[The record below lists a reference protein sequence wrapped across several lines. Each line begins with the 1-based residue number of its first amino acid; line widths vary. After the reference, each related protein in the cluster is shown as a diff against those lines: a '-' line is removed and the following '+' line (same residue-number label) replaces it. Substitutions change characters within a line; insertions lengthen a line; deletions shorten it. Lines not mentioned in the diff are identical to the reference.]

1 MEKIIFINAIES
13 PFTYNRTVDIQSN
26 EIKKDLSLG
35 VRSELFYAKGLDI
48 VQVKFYLII
57 KSKED
62 QVLSYDVTLAF
73 KIDGWGQKV
82 ESLSPEEVAKEEE
95 VKYMLD
101 IAVGFMRGALYVY
114 EKNTPIQGLNLP
126 ILSLDEL
133 LKNIRII
140 LTTPKS

>member
-133 LKNIRII
+133 HKNIRIN

>member
-1 MEKIIFINAIES
+1 MDKIIFINAIES
-13 PFTYNRTVDIQSN
+13 PFTYNRTIDIQST

-73 KIDGWGQKV
+73 KIDSWGQKV
-82 ESLSPEEVAKEEE
+82 ESLTPQEVAKEEE

-133 LKNIRII
+133 LKNIRIH
-140 LTTPKS
+140 LTTPR

>member
-1 MEKIIFINAIES
+1 MDKIIFINAIES
-13 PFTYNRTVDIQSN
+13 PFTYNRTIDIQST

-73 KIDGWGQKV
+73 KIDSWGQKV
-82 ESLSPEEVAKEEE
+82 ESLTPQEVAKEEE

-133 LKNIRII
+133 LKNIRVN
-140 LTTPKS
+140 LTIPKS

>member
-13 PFTYNRTVDIQSN
+13 PFTYNRTIDIQSN

-133 LKNIRII
+133 LKNIRIN

>member
-133 LKNIRII
+133 LKNIRIN

>member
-1 MEKIIFINAIES
+1 MEKTIFINAIES

-133 LKNIRII
+133 LKNIRIN

>member
-1 MEKIIFINAIES
+1 MDKIIFINAIES
-13 PFTYNRTVDIQSN
+13 PFTYNRTIDIQST

-57 KSKED
+57 KSKEE

-73 KIDGWGQKV
+73 KIDSWGQKV
-82 ESLSPEEVAKEEE
+82 ESLTPQEIAKEEE

-133 LKNIRII
+133 LKNIRVN
-140 LTTPKS
+140 LTIPKS

>member
-1 MEKIIFINAIES
+1 MEKIIFINATES

-73 KIDGWGQKV
+73 KIDGWGKKV

-133 LKNIRII
+133 LKNIRIN